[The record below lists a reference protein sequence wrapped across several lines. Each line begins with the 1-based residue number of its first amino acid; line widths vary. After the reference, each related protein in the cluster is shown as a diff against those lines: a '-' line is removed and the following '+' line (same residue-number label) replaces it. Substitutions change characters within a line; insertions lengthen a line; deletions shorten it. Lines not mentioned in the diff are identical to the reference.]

1 MAIRHIEEAKELRK
15 QFDRL
20 GRAGISERALYL
32 INEFKK
38 NNDGNYKEVTQ
49 LIGRFHALWLAI
61 GNTDYWAEIKDRGYT
76 KEFYELKNFIFEEEK
91 TNV

>member
-32 INEFKK
+32 INEFKIEILPSFFLYK
-38 NNDGNYKEVTQ
+38 NNSLKWK
-49 LIGRFHALWLAI
+49 HS
-61 GNTDYWAEIKDRGYT
+61 GYISEEDL
-76 KEFYELKNFIFEEEK
+76 KKELKRYMN
-91 TNV
+91 